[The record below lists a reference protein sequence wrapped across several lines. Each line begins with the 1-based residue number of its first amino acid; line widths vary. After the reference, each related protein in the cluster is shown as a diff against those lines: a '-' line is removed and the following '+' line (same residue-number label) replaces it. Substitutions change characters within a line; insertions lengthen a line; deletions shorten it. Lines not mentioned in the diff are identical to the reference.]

1 MSYLSPTLTLLV
13 NAVKKATSSLDR
25 DFSEIEK
32 LQSSVR
38 NYQTFVTRSFEK
50 VSQTLRNE
58 LMRIRPDAAFV
69 ENNRPLGRGACFMV
83 NPIDGIGNFIRGVP
97 LFATTVAYCENG
109 EVKASVV
116 YNRASDELYFAEKG
130 NGAYKEG
137 FRNHERLRVSA
148 TKEPAQAL
156 VSAQIGFQHGSA
168 EYTAAYRDL
177 FAETDNVRVLGSVSL
192 EMANV
197 AAGKFD
203 ACLSLGNH
211 LNAVAAGLLLV
222 REAGG
227 YVYNLKRVEFAP
239 EKIEQV
245 IVSDQIAA
253 TNASLEALVVRL
265 AG

>member
-13 NAVKKATSSLDR
+13 SAVKKATASLDR
-25 DFSEIEK
+25 DFSEIER

-38 NYQTFVTRSFEK
+38 GYQNFVQRSYER
-50 VSQTLRNE
+50 VTQTLRSE
-58 LMRIRPDAAFV
+58 LARVRPDAVFV
-69 ENNRPLGRGACFMV
+69 ENKQPVDRGCCFLV
-83 NPIDGIGNFIRGVP
+83 NPIDGMANFVRGVP

-148 TKEPAQAL
+148 TKDGEFAVVNA
-156 VSAQIGFQHGSA
+156 AIGYQHGTP

-177 FAETDNVRVLGSVSL
+177 FAETENVRLLGCVSL
-192 EMANV
+192 SMANV
-197 AAGKFD
+197 AAGKSD
-203 ACLSLGNH
+203 VCLSLGNN
-211 LNAVAAGLLLV
+211 LNSVLAGLLLV

-227 YVYNLKRVEFAP
+227 YVYNLKKEEFAP

-245 IVSDQIAA
+245 IVSDELAA
-253 TNASLEALVVRL
+253 TNTSLQEFIVRL

>member
-69 ENNRPLGRGACFMV
+69 ENNQPLGRGACFMV

-109 EVKASVV
+109 
-116 YNRASDELYFAEKG
+116 
-130 NGAYKEG
+130 
-137 FRNHERLRVSA
+137 
-148 TKEPAQAL
+148 
-156 VSAQIGFQHGSA
+156 
-168 EYTAAYRDL
+168 
-177 FAETDNVRVLGSVSL
+177 
-192 EMANV
+192 
-197 AAGKFD
+197 
-203 ACLSLGNH
+203 
-211 LNAVAAGLLLV
+211 
-222 REAGG
+222 
-227 YVYNLKRVEFAP
+227 
-239 EKIEQV
+239 
-245 IVSDQIAA
+245 
-253 TNASLEALVVRL
+253 
-265 AG
+265 